1 MKQLS
6 VDIAIVGAGLVG
18 LSAAIALHEAGHEVL
33 VIDRHDPFE
42 RFQQSQD
49 ASIWDSRIYAI
60 SPNNALWLATL
71 GVWKLLD
78 QTRITK
84 MQGMALWGDASSAP
98 LNLSA
103 NDVNANGLGYIVEA
117 GALMA
122 ALLSKLKALNV
133 PTLFQHTC
141 AHIQTNTMQSVIS
154 LKKDTLAT
162 TVTAKL
168 LLAADGVHSWVR
180 SQLNFA
186 IKNKAYDHTAVVAN
200 FQTSKSHQHIARQ
213 WFRKHDDQALHILAW
228 LPLPENRISIV
239 WSVPPTVADQLM
251 AMDTAMFEK
260 TVSDAGEHALGDLQ
274 LITAPATFPL
284 NLNLVYSPVKETV
297 VLLGDAAHQVHPMA
311 GQGVNL
317 GFRDVVS
324 LVETLNK
331 KHHYQQINDMQLL
344 KQYERVRKVDVTK
357 MVVLTDGL
365 YQTFNS
371 QLSLVKKVRHWG
383 FETTKYQYLK
393 DLLVKQAINM

>member
-6 VDIAIVGAGLVG
+6 VDIVIVGAGLVG

-33 VIDRHDPFE
+33 IVDRNDPFE

-49 ASIWDSRIYAI
+49 PSIWDSRIYAI
-60 SPNNALWLATL
+60 SPKNALWLARL
-71 GVWKLLD
+71 GIWKELD
-78 QTRITK
+78 KTRITK
-84 MQGMALWGDASSAP
+84 MQGMALWGDASNEP

-117 GALMA
+117 GALMG
-122 ALLSKLKALNV
+122 ALLSKLNALNI
-133 PTLFQHTC
+133 PTLFQHTSEYV
-141 AHIQTNTMQSVIS
+141 QTNAKQSVLT
-154 LKKDTLAT
+154 LKQDILET

-168 LLAADGVHSWVR
+168 LLAADGVQSWVR

-186 IKNKAYDHTAVVAN
+186 IKSKAYDHTAVVAN
-200 FQTSKSHQHIARQ
+200 FQTTKSHQHIARQ
-213 WFRKHDDQALHILAW
+213 WFRMHDDQSLHILAW
-228 LPLPENRISIV
+228 LPLPENRMSIV
-239 WSVPPTVADQLM
+239 WSVPPDIADQLM
-251 AMDTAMFEK
+251 AMDNATFEAA
-260 TVSDAGEHALGDLQ
+260 VADAGEHALGDLQ

-331 KHHYQQINDMQLL
+331 KHHYQQINDAQLL
-344 KQYERVRKVDVTK
+344 KQYERERKMDVTK

-371 QLSLVKKVRHWG
+371 QVSLIKKVRHWG